1 MINHQVIIRGGL
13 GNQLFGLF
21 YAYKISRKF
30 KVKVSLNLLNFVFL
44 KRKDRAFLLNYLF
57 PCIVDEFEINA
68 RNSIFNYLL
77 FYYSK
82 IFEKLFV
89 RSIPGRIP
97 GDNPFFI
104 NYWPNKYL
112 HSGYFQK
119 INDSELDKKSLKLFK
134 KKFAPL
140 VIEKTFNN
148 LAIHIRRGD
157 YLMKKHSMHGIISEE
172 YLFEESKKQLANY
185 KFDGITIFTDSP
197 ELIDLDNFKS
207 LHKNTII
214 DQGGDP
220 LDVFKRMANHKGLI
234 ASNSSFSL
242 WAGILGD
249 IDYFSLPYYWM
260 KNVESSVLGLDNIP
274 RYKCL
279 L

>member
-1 MINHQVIIRGGL
+1 MISHEVIIRGGL
-13 GNQLFGLF
+13 GNQLFCLF
-21 YAYKISRKF
+21 YAFKISRKL
-30 KVKVSLNLLNFVFL
+30 KIKVSLNLLNYVFT
-44 KRKDRAFLLNYLF
+44 KRKDRVFLLNYLF
-57 PCIVDEFEINA
+57 PFILDEFEINT
-68 RNSIFNYLL
+68 RITIFNCLL

-82 IFEKLFV
+82 LFEKLFV
-89 RSIPGRIP
+89 RSISGRIP
-97 GDNPFFI
+97 GDNPFYI

-119 INDSELDKKSLKLFK
+119 IDDSELDSKCLKLFK
-134 KKFAPL
+134 NKFAPFI
-140 VIEKTFNN
+140 IEKTYNY

-157 YLMKKHSMHGIISEE
+157 YLTKKHSMHGLISEE

-197 ELIDLDNFKS
+197 DLIDIDIFKY
-207 LHKNTII
+207 LHKNTVI
-214 DQGGDP
+214 DKGGDP
-220 LDVFKRMANHKGLI
+220 MDVFRRMANHKGLI

-249 IDYFSLPYYWM
+249 IDYFVLPYYWM
-260 KNVESSVLGLDNIP
+260 KNVESSLLGLENIP